1 MNIHKL
7 GGRYYTDAELNAA
20 GFKSV
25 GKNVKI
31 HNRSSIYCPENI
43 VIGDNVRI
51 QDFVVIVAT
60 GPVEVGNCVEINCF
74 SYIGGTCGV
83 RLGNYVT
90 LAPGVKIFSTNDDYS
105 GEFLVKRP
113 NLREE
118 FVGKDKGRVVLK
130 DHVIVGVD
138 SVVLP
143 KITSGLGASV
153 GAMSLVK
160 NDLKSWTIYCGC
172 PAKRIGERKR
182 SMLRYL

>member
-43 VIGDNVRI
+43 AIGDNVRI
-51 QDFVVIVAT
+51 LDFVVIVAT
-60 GPVEVGNCVEINCF
+60 GPVELGNCVEISPF

-90 LAPGVKIFSTNDDYS
+90 LAPGVKIFST
-105 GEFLVKRP
+105 
-113 NLREE
+113 
-118 FVGKDKGRVVLK
+118 
-130 DHVIVGVD
+130 VI
-138 SVVLP
+138 P
-143 KITSGLGASV
+143 QT
-153 GAMSLVK
+153 
-160 NDLKSWTIYCGC
+160 
-172 PAKRIGERKR
+172 
-182 SMLRYL
+182 